1 MAEPDPLPDETRLAA
16 CLAARGIA
24 VPPEDCPA
32 VLAGARRLAEAARRL
47 RAAEEDASV
56 P

>member
-1 MAEPDPLPDETRLAA
+1 MAEPDPPLDEARLAA
-16 CLAARGIA
+16 CLAARGLA
-24 VPPEDCPA
+24 VPPEDLAA

-47 RAAEEDASV
+47 RAAEEDAAV